1 MNATLHPGLRFEE
14 FVVGSGN
21 RLAATAARAVAE
33 SPGAVY
39 NPLCIY
45 AAPGLGKTHL
55 LSAIGHSAMA
65 INPGLAVS
73 YLTLDDF
80 VEAFHAAIKAGQ
92 GDAYRRRYSEL
103 GLLLL
108 DDIQALSRRR
118 EMQSELLRV
127 VDAMQA
133 SGGQVVLASDRPPA
147 DIEALDDRLLR
158 RFGGG
163 LVVDVGSP
171 DYETRVA
178 ILRRKAD
185 SRGLTLAPGVIEA
198 AAEIPLDNVR
208 ELLGALNRIG
218 AAEAA
223 AGRQLTVGEARAE
236 LAAIAEVAA
245 ARAGAAGEAD
255 GSRGAAGDDAGGELD
270 EFADFLQEIASTVTQ
285 QVESWRSRVAEA
297 VLRWSGEGFRTTR
310 LEKLLDNGVLPQD
323 PDGALA
329 SFEADVTRLLQIAD
343 ELERVAPD
351 LAGDQ
356 ALRDPD
362 QLDAAAALLER
373 ARGGLEP
380 PPAPSPHWLL
390 DDLLESPAN
399 RVAIRA
405 ARAVAAEPGTRYNP
419 LVIHAAS
426 GNGKTHVLHGVGN
439 ALAASGLVVACVG
452 AHEFIEELIAAID
465 QDAVPRWRARW
476 RRADALL
483 LDDVHLLADKER
495 SQEELFLLFN
505 EFHDRAKQMVF
516 TTGVPLAEL
525 SGMAPRL
532 LTRFEGGLVVELPLP
547 DRDVR
552 QRVAERHLA
561 ARLEQVDP
569 ELPGLVGSRPAESF
583 RAALGTVQR
592 VLQAAEARGVEPS
605 ATLAR
610 EILDGPPSAG
620 VRRAAPARTNGVTP
634 LVAGGVR
641 SREKMVWEWPDV
653 SQRLIEEWR

>member
-1 MNATLHPGLRFEE
+1 MNATLHPALRFEE

-108 DDIQALSRRR
+108 DDIQALARRR

-133 SGGQVVLASDRPPA
+133 SGGQIVLASDRPPA
-147 DIEALDDRLLR
+147 DIESLDDRLLR

-163 LVVDVGSP
+163 LVVDVGAP

-178 ILRRKAD
+178 ILRRKAEA
-185 SRGLTLAPGVIEA
+185 RGLDLAPGVIEA
-198 AAEIPLDNVR
+198 TAEIPLDNVR
-208 ELLGALNRIG
+208 ELLGALNRLG

-223 AGRQLTVGEARAE
+223 AGRRLTVDEARAE
-236 LAAIAEVAA
+236 LASIAQLAASRSAA
-245 ARAGAAGEAD
+245 AGGTEGEPAGET
-255 GSRGAAGDDAGGELD
+255 D

-297 VLRWSGEGFRTTR
+297 VLRWSGEGYTTTR
-310 LEKLLDNGVLPQD
+310 LEKLLDNGALPQD

-329 SFEADVTRLLQIAD
+329 SFESDVTRLRQIAE
-343 ELERVAPD
+343 ELGKVAPD

-362 QLDAAAALLER
+362 QVEAAAALLER
-373 ARGGLEP
+373 ARDGVEP
-380 PPAPSPHWLL
+380 PPSPSPHWLL
-390 DDLLESPAN
+390 DDLLESAAN
-399 RVAIRA
+399 RVAVRA
-405 ARAVAAEPGTRYNP
+405 ARAVAAEPGKRYNP
-419 LVIHAAS
+419 LVIYSAS

-439 ALAASGLVVACVG
+439 ALAASDLVVACAG
-452 AHEFIEELIAAID
+452 AHEFVEELIEAID
-465 QDAVPRWRARW
+465 QDAVPRWRSRW

-505 EFHDRAKQMVF
+505 EFHEQGRQMVF

-532 LTRFEGGLVVELPLP
+532 LTRFEGGLVVELPMP
-547 DRDVR
+547 DRDLR
-552 QRVAERHLA
+552 QRVAQRHLA

-569 ELPGLVGSRPAESF
+569 ELPAYIGSRPAESL
-583 RAALGTVQR
+583 RAALGTLQR
-592 VLQAAEARGVEPS
+592 VLQAAEARGVEPTAS
-605 ATLAR
+605 LAR
-610 EILDGPPSAG
+610 EVLDGSPSG
-620 VRRAAPARTNGVTP
+620 TIRKSGPVRTNGVTP

-641 SREKMVWEWPDV
+641 SREKMVWEWPEV
-653 SQRLIEEWR
+653 TARLMEEWR

>member
-1 MNATLHPGLRFEE
+1 VNPKLHPGLRFEE
-14 FVVGSGN
+14 FVIGSGN

-39 NPLCIY
+39 NPLFIY

-55 LSAIGHSAMA
+55 LTAVGHSALA
-65 INPGLAVS
+65 INPGLAVA

-80 VEAFHAAIKAGQ
+80 VETFHAAIAAGQ

-108 DDIQALSRRR
+108 DDVQALARRR

-133 SGGQVVLASDRPPA
+133 SGGQIVLASDRPPA

-163 LVVDVGSP
+163 LVVDVGAP

-185 SRGLTLAPGVIEA
+185 ARGLDLAPGVLEA
-198 AAEIPLDNVR
+198 AAQIPLDNVR
-208 ELLGALNRIG
+208 ELLGALNRLG

-223 AGRQLTVGEARAE
+223 AGRPLSVPEARAE
-236 LAAIAEVAA
+236 LAGIAGLVASRTGGAIGGTPGGG
-245 ARAGAAGEAD
+245 AGAEDPEGET
-255 GSRGAAGDDAGGELD
+255 D
-270 EFADFLQEIASTVTQ
+270 EFTDFLQEIVSTVSQ

-310 LEKLLDNGVLPQD
+310 LEQLLDNGALPQD

-329 SFEADVTRLLQIAD
+329 AFSADVSRLQQIARD
-343 ELERVAPD
+343 LERVAPD

-362 QLDAAAALLER
+362 QVVAAAALLER
-373 ARGGLEP
+373 AREGLEP
-380 PPAPSPHWLL
+380 PSPPSPHWLL
-390 DDLLESPAN
+390 DEVLESPAN
-399 RVAIRA
+399 RVAVRA

-419 LVIHAAS
+419 LLISATS

-439 ALAASGLVVACVG
+439 ALAAAGLTVACVG
-452 AHEFIEELIAAID
+452 AHEFVEELIAAID
-465 QDAVPRWRARW
+465 QDVVPRWRARW

-483 LDDVHLLADKER
+483 IDDVHLLADKER

-505 EFHDRAKQMVF
+505 EFHDHRRQMVF

-532 LTRFEGGLVVELPLP
+532 LTRFEGGLVVELPPP
-547 DRDVR
+547 DRDLR

-569 ELPGLVGSRPAESF
+569 ELPGYIGSRPAESF

-592 VLQAAEARGVEPS
+592 VLQAAEAKGVPPS
-605 ATLAR
+605 AALAR
-610 EILDGPPSAG
+610 EVLDGASTGAARRTAPP
-620 VRRAAPARTNGVTP
+620 RPNGVTP
-634 LVAGGVR
+634 LVSGGIR
-641 SREKMVWEWPDV
+641 SREKMVWEWPEV
-653 SQRLIEEWR
+653 PARLIEEWR

>member
-1 MNATLHPGLRFEE
+1 MNATLHPALRFED

-73 YLTLDDF
+73 YLTLDEF

-108 DDIQALSRRR
+108 DDIQALARRR

-133 SGGQVVLASDRPPA
+133 SGGQIVLASDRPPA
-147 DIEALDDRLLR
+147 DIESLDDRLLR

-163 LVVDVGSP
+163 LVVDVGAP

-178 ILRRKAD
+178 ILRRKAEA
-185 SRGLTLAPGVIEA
+185 RGLELAPGIIEA
-198 AAEIPLDNVR
+198 TAEIPLDNVR
-208 ELLGALNRIG
+208 ELLGALNRLG

-223 AGRQLTVGEARAE
+223 SGRHLTVDEARAE
-236 LAAIAEVAA
+236 LASIAELASSRSAA
-245 ARAGAAGEAD
+245 AGASNAAAEAEP
-255 GSRGAAGDDAGGELD
+255 GGETD

-285 QVESWRSRVAEA
+285 QVESWSSRVAEA
-297 VLRWSGEGFRTTR
+297 VLRWSGEGYRTTR
-310 LEKLLDNGVLPQD
+310 LEKLLDNGALPQD

-329 SFEADVTRLLQIAD
+329 RFESDVTSLQQIAE
-343 ELERVAPD
+343 ELGRVAPD

-362 QLDAAAALLER
+362 QVEAAASLLER
-373 ARGGLEP
+373 AREGVEP
-380 PPAPSPHWLL
+380 PPSPSPHWLL
-390 DDLLESPAN
+390 DDLLESAAN
-399 RVAIRA
+399 RVAVRA
-405 ARAVAAEPGTRYNP
+405 ARAVAAEPGKRYNP
-419 LVIHAAS
+419 LVIYAAS

-439 ALAASGLVVACVG
+439 ALAASGQVVACAG
-452 AHEFIEELIAAID
+452 AHEFVEELIEAID
-465 QDAVPRWRARW
+465 KDAVPRWRSRW

-505 EFHDRAKQMVF
+505 EFHERGRQMVF

-532 LTRFEGGLVVELPLP
+532 LTRFEGGLVVELPMP
-547 DRDVR
+547 DRDLR
-552 QRVAERHLA
+552 QRVAQRHLA

-569 ELPGLVGSRPAESF
+569 ELPGYIGSRPAESL
-583 RAALGTVQR
+583 RAALGTLQR
-592 VLQAAEARGVEPS
+592 VLQAAEARGVEPT
-605 ATLAR
+605 AALAR
-610 EILDGPPSAG
+610 EILDGPPSG
-620 VRRAAPARTNGVTP
+620 GGRRSAPVRTNGVTP

-641 SREKMVWEWPDV
+641 SREKMVWEWPEV
-653 SQRLIEEWR
+653 TARLIEEWR

>member
-1 MNATLHPGLRFEE
+1 MNTKLHPGLRFEE
-14 FVVGSGN
+14 FVIGSGN
-21 RLAATAARAVAE
+21 RLAATAARAVGE

-39 NPLCIY
+39 NPLFIY
-45 AAPGLGKTHL
+45 ASPGLGKTHL
-55 LSAIGHSAMA
+55 LSAIGHSSLA
-65 INPGLAVS
+65 INPGLAVA

-80 VEAFHAAIKAGQ
+80 VEAFHAAITAGQ

-108 DDIQALSRRR
+108 DDVQALARRR
-118 EMQSELLRV
+118 EMQTELLRV
-127 VDAMQA
+127 VDAMQV
-133 SGGQVVLASDRPPA
+133 SGGQIVLASDRPPS
-147 DIEALDDRLLR
+147 DIESLDDRLLR

-163 LVVDVGSP
+163 LVVDVGAP

-185 SRGLTLAPGVIEA
+185 ARGLDLAPGVLEA

-208 ELLGALNRIG
+208 ELLGALNRLS
-218 AAEAA
+218 AAESA
-223 AGRQLTVGEARAE
+223 AGRPLSVAEARAE
-236 LAAIAEVAA
+236 LAGIADLVASRSGA
-245 ARAGAAGEAD
+245 TVESAAG
-255 GSRGAAGDDAGGELD
+255 RGAEGDVAPAETD
-270 EFADFLQEIASTVTQ
+270 EFNDFLQEIASTVTQ

-310 LEKLLDNGVLPQD
+310 LEKLLDNGAVPQD

-329 SFEADVTRLLQIAD
+329 AFATDVSRLQQIAQD
-343 ELERVAPD
+343 LERVAPD
-351 LAGDQ
+351 LAGDH

-362 QLDAAAALLER
+362 RVEAAAALLER
-373 ARGGLEP
+373 AREGLEP
-380 PPAPSPHWLL
+380 PSPPSPHWLL
-390 DDLLESPAN
+390 DDLLESPTN
-399 RVAIRA
+399 RVAVRA
-405 ARAVAAEPGTRYNP
+405 ARAVAAEPGSRYNP
-419 LVIHAAS
+419 LLISAAS

-439 ALAASGLVVACVG
+439 ALAAAGLTVACVG
-452 AHEFIEELIAAID
+452 AHDFVEELIAAIE

-483 LDDVHLLADKER
+483 IDDVHLLADKER

-505 EFHDRAKQMVF
+505 EFHDHGRQMVF

-547 DRDVR
+547 DRDLR
-552 QRVAERHLA
+552 QRVAERHLS
-561 ARLEQVDP
+561 ARLDQVDP
-569 ELPGLVGSRPAESF
+569 ELPGIIGSRPAESF

-592 VLQAAEARGVEPS
+592 VLQAAEAKGVTPS
-605 ATLAR
+605 AALAR
-610 EILDGPPSAG
+610 EVLDGASSG
-620 VRRAAPARTNGVTP
+620 GGRRTVQPRTSGVTP
-634 LVAGGVR
+634 LVTGGIR

-653 SQRLIEEWR
+653 PARLIEEWR